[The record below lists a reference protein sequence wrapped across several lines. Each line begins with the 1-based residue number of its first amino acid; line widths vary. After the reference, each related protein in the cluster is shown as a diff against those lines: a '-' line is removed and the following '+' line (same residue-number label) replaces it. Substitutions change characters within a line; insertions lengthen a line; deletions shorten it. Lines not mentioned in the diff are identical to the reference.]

1 MCLCELA
8 VVEIK
13 LLSVQGEDFQFVNTS
28 KMNLL
33 LGEVLRLE
41 LTNVLLLRY
50 D

>member
-13 LLSVQGEDFQFVNTS
+13 LLSVQEEDFQFVNTS